1 MYGNRATLAVA
12 RIILLLLSPYHIFL
26 TLLYFFLCLMQPL
39 HRQHRLVVST
49 VARFVRQT
57 ETTVFSPP

>member
-12 RIILLLLSPYHIFL
+12 RIILLLLYPYHIFL

-39 HRQHRLVVST
+39 HRQHRLVAS
-49 VARFVRQT
+49 RHFL
-57 ETTVFSPP
+57 FLCGS